1 VNRRFPLNSVAFNA
15 TKISLKSVTNNDGHS
30 IKSFDRVKLIIL
42 AYVNRIAHDKSVKVI
57 RDSSEFLAYS
67 VFITC

>member
-1 VNRRFPLNSVAFNA
+1 VNSRFPLSSAAFTA

-30 IKSFDRVKLIIL
+30 IKSFDRVKQIIL
-42 AYVNRIAHDKSVKVI
+42 VYVNRIAHDKSVKVI
-57 RDSSEFLAYS
+57 RDSRVFLAYS